1 MRSLLADW
9 FTTKGTKNTKEIQSQ
24 IVVSCRKYRTKS
36 NQDVKVAEKSFQRG
50 MRMTRLLVV
59 VSNTTTRVGKLGR
72 SWPGLPWVQVL

>member
-36 NQDVKVAEKSFQRG
+36 NQDVKVAEKALTLRCPGRRG
-50 MRMTRLLVV
+50 EGSRGVCWQDQLKEMGEQIR
-59 VSNTTTRVGKLGR
+59 VSG
-72 SWPGLPWVQVL
+72 